1 MRIVDLGVHRPPF
14 HTSGQPVMFVN
25 YQAQQAA
32 EAFFQAVVDDSR
44 GIGVLY
50 GAGSSGKTTI
60 VNKFVRSLPENIA
73 VAVVDGTGIGAREL
87 LATMLAQ
94 YGHEGSIDLS
104 DGQLNLFKEVSDQVM
119 REQQA
124 PLLVLENINKMY
136 PSGLRALCDLA
147 ALTVNKRFALR
158 FILVN
163 QRDYSRVIHSPKMSA
178 IGSRLVDSFELAPL
192 TAKETVKY
200 LQAKLRAAGVEHPHR
215 VLPIATC
222 VELHKESGGWPG
234 VLDGMTLRAIQWADR
249 LPIRR
254 EQIYPLAVQRPPVGD
269 ADAASVEQNDDPDL
283 PVLLISRNGELLQ
296 EYEVKQP
303 KTAIGRARLNDIVM
317 NGQQVSKYHA
327 LLIFHNHTLFL
338 ADLKSSNGIYVNSRR
353 VRSTVLRHDDI
364 VDIGN
369 QRIKIYHPSSRGGV
383 VATEPDHADTSI
395 MKTVADMRRA
405 VARKILR
412 IAPTKRSGSR

>member
-1 MRIVDLGVHRPPF
+1 MRIADLGVHRPPF
-14 HTSGQPVMFVN
+14 HTSGQPVALVN
-25 YQAQQAA
+25 YQARQAA
-32 EAFFQAVVDDSR
+32 ETFLQTVLDDSR

-50 GAGSSGKTTI
+50 GTGFSGKTTI
-60 VNKFVRSLPENIA
+60 VNQFVQTLPEKIQ
-73 VAVVDGTGIGAREL
+73 VAVVDGTGLGAREL

-104 DGQLNLFKEVSDQVM
+104 DDRLNLFSEVSERVM
-119 REQQA
+119 QELQA

-136 PSGLRALCDLA
+136 PSGVGALCDLA
-147 ALTVNKRFALR
+147 ALTTNKRFALR
-158 FILVN
+158 FVLVN
-163 QRDYSRVIHSPKMSA
+163 KRDYSRVLHSPKMSA
-178 IGSRLVDSFELAPL
+178 IGSRLIDSFALGPL

-254 EQIYPLAVQRPPVGD
+254 EQIYPLAAQRPPVSD
-269 ADAASVEQNDDPDL
+269 ADAASAEQNDDPDL
-283 PVLLISRNGELLQ
+283 PVLLISKNGELLQ

-338 ADLKSSNGIYVNSRR
+338 VDLKSSNGIHVNSRR
-353 VRSTVLRHDDI
+353 VRSTVLRHDDV

-369 QRIKIYHPSSRGGV
+369 QRIKIYQPTGRAGV
-383 VATEPDHADTSI
+383 VTTEPDHADTSI
-395 MKTVADMRRA
+395 MKTVADMRRL

-412 IAPTKRSGSR
+412 IAPTKRSGSS